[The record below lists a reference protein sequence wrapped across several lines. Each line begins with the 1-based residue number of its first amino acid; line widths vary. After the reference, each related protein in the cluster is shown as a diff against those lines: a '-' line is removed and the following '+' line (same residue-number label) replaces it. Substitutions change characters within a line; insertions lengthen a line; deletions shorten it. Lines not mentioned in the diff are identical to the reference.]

1 MMKTIFVV
9 DDSDINLSLAKK
21 TLEDHYRVLTM
32 PSVKKMFSL
41 LEKITPDL
49 ILLDIEMP
57 DIGGFEALLSL
68 KSNPLYS
75 GIPVVFLT
83 GYTDNTIEA
92 RGYEQGVADF
102 ITKPFSSLT
111 LINCIKSNLEK
122 VLKEAL

>member
-1 MMKTIFVV
+1 MKTVFVV
-9 DDSDINLSLAKK
+9 DDSDINLSMAKK
-21 TLEDHYRVLTM
+21 TLEEHYRVLTM
-32 PSVKKMFSL
+32 PSAKKMFSL

-57 DIGGFEALLSL
+57 EIGGFEALLSL

-75 GIPVVFLT
+75 EIPIVFLT
-83 GYTDNTIEA
+83 GYTDDTIEA
-92 RGYEQGVADF
+92 RGYELGVADF
-102 ITKPFSSLT
+102 ITKPFSTLT

>member
-32 PSVKKMFSL
+32 SSAKKMFSL

-75 GIPVVFLT
+75 EIPVVFLT
-83 GYTDNTIEA
+83 GYTDNTIET
-92 RGYEQGVADF
+92 RGYELGVADF
-102 ITKPFSSLT
+102 ITKPFSSLA
-111 LINCIKSNLEK
+111 LINCVKTNLEK
-122 VLKEAL
+122 TLKEAM